1 MSSEIGG
8 TFQTGRGAWRGDR
21 LNRNWLL
28 IFMNEK
34 RVNRRSSG
42 IWIIDGEGKTAYAN
56 ESMAEILGTTPAE
69 LIGEDSF
76 DYVFPED
83 REAAER
89 LFAMKQAGSSAPFQ
103 FKLQRKDGAAVWVDV
118 QGTPMH
124 NAARQFIGVVS
135 TFTVA
140 DAAES
145 EMLNGAGMAVDGQ
158 RRI

>member
-1 MSSEIGG
+1 M
-8 TFQTGRGAWRGDR
+8 
-21 LNRNWLL
+21 
-28 IFMNEK
+28 
-34 RVNRRSSG
+34 NRRLSG
-42 IWIIDGEGKTAYAN
+42 IWIIDGQGKTAYAN

-76 DYVFPED
+76 DYVFPAD
-83 REAAER
+83 REAAGR

-103 FKLQRKDGAAVWVDV
+103 FKLQRKDGTPVWVDV

-124 NAARQFIGVVS
+124 NSAGHFIGIVG

-145 EMLNGAGMAVDGQ
+145 ETLNGAGMAADGL